1 MNATDM
7 ARGPNRVGLLA
18 LVAPRT
24 VLLLAMGLT
33 LALMAASGRLAPV
46 ITSDTA
52 GYLEPWTW
60 SSLWGQRR
68 APLLGFLLAPFGGD
82 FTLYPAIVIGLFFA
96 AVYYLSRSLVAFG
109 VSERAALALTLPLI
123 MSNSLLRYGTDVHPE
138 FPAIVFLLY
147 ALAEIFRLLEPANR
161 TAWRYAAFGAALGG
175 AYLLRP
181 SLLPFIVLLPV
192 LFAALGYV
200 SQRRSHARTALA
212 LLAVGAAPFIL
223 VSTVR
228 YYAVNDFNVVSF
240 GGFAMT
246 GVAASIVTEPLIDDL
261 DPEHR
266 DLARRIVAERDAMT
280 SAGEISPMA
289 IYYYSVDAQSFPRS
303 YRRTALAHFDILAN
317 NFDELVYK
325 VVLPA
330 RQPGE
335 TWVAFNERMM
345 SFSVDV
351 VRAAP
356 VDYAL
361 WIVGAI
367 RSAAGTATVH
377 NFAFTG
383 GLIALLAVYL
393 SLLLAG
399 RVRRLAF
406 PQLDVPVLTLITVV
420 FTVGGGALSVMVIY
434 PAMRYVSTAAL
445 FLPAFLFYLAI
456 QLAATAL
463 ESTAPKEAA
472 FSPSRDA
479 AGRSVLT
486 T

>member
-1 MNATDM
+1 
-7 ARGPNRVGLLA
+7 
-18 LVAPRT
+18 
-24 VLLLAMGLT
+24 
-33 LALMAASGRLAPV
+33 
-46 ITSDTA
+46 
-52 GYLEPWTW
+52 
-60 SSLWGQRR
+60 
-68 APLLGFLLAPFGGD
+68 
-82 FTLYPAIVIGLFFA
+82 
-96 AVYYLSRSLVAFG
+96 
-109 VSERAALALTLPLI
+109 
-123 MSNSLLRYGTDVHPE
+123 
-138 FPAIVFLLY
+138 
-147 ALAEIFRLLEPANR
+147 
-161 TAWRYAAFGAALGG
+161 
-175 AYLLRP
+175 
-181 SLLPFIVLLPV
+181 
-192 LFAALGYV
+192 
-200 SQRRSHARTALA
+200 
-212 LLAVGAAPFIL
+212 
-223 VSTVR
+223 
-228 YYAVNDFNVVSF
+228 
-240 GGFAMT
+240 
-246 GVAASIVTEPLIDDL
+246 
-261 DPEHR
+261 
-266 DLARRIVAERDAMT
+266 
-280 SAGEISPMA
+280 
-289 IYYYSVDAQSFPRS
+289 VDAQSFPRS
-303 YRRTALAHFDILAN
+303 YRRTALVHFDILSS

-335 TWVAFNERMM
+335 PWVAFNERMM

-367 RSAAGTATVH
+367 RSAAGSATVH